1 MYRAK
6 EQWAE
11 GDVATNECP
20 ACNKLVRTRMAYRTV
35 QLLRTRLRVPRVL
48 VDVCCECGRELSVA
62 RQALAQFREAGVSK

>member
-11 GDVATNECP
+11 GDFATNQCP

-35 QLLRTRLRVPRVL
+35 QLQRTRLRVSRVL
-48 VDVCCECGRELSVA
+48 MDVCSECGTAISVA
-62 RQALAQFREAGVSK
+62 RQAMAQFREAGVAK